1 MKAFRNTGI
10 EGGYGS
16 LATQNYLLNLRKS
29 DVRMGRITGNK
40 PSFHHSLGKK
50 EQPTKIIDN
59 PFPKHCHKLR
69 AIACLLQYGNETEP
83 AILGTAYVRDNL
95 VKAGLLIAMGPRQF
109 QITQAGHDYI
119 AQLKSKV
126 KS

>member
-40 PSFHHSLGKK
+40 PSL
-50 EQPTKIIDN
+50 Q
-59 PFPKHCHKLR
+59 LR